1 MSVPDVLVV
10 GAGLAGLRAAAVLH
24 RAGLAVQVLEA
35 SDRVGGRMATDV
47 IDGFRCDRGFQVL
60 NSSYPALRA
69 ALAPH
74 GLDSLAARA
83 FEPGAAVRAGDGAL
97 HRFVNPLR
105 RPASLPATVTDD
117 LFGPLDKAK
126 LVAWTGWVL
135 GSPPARTATILDR
148 SAAED
153 LDAAGIGG
161 AVTDRFLRPFL
172 SGVLAETALESS
184 AAFVRLVWRS
194 FALGTVVVPDD
205 GIEALPR
212 RLAAALPAGA
222 VSLRTRV
229 HAVHGGDAPR
239 ADTDQGTLSARAVLV
254 AADPRTAAALLPGI
268 AEPRMNSLTTF
279 FHVPP
284 RPPSSVPL
292 LHLDGTGGPVVNSVV
307 LTAAA
312 PGYSADGRPLVAS
325 SIVGTPGRTGVDE
338 PAVRRE
344 LARIWGVPTGDWMHL
359 HTAQIDEALPLL
371 EAGRPLRRDVDLG
384 RNLFVAGDHRDTPST
399 QGALVSG
406 RRAARAVLA
415 RLRSGRAAE

>member
-1 MSVPDVLVV
+1 MTPPDVLVV

-24 RAGLAVQVLEA
+24 RHGLSVRVLEA

-47 IDGFRCDRGFQVL
+47 VDGFRCDRGFQVL
-60 NSSYPALRA
+60 NSSYPALLA

-74 GLDSLAARA
+74 GMDSLAVRA
-83 FEPGAAVRAGDGAL
+83 FEPGAAVRAGDGEL

-105 RPASLPATVTDD
+105 RPASAPATAADD

-126 LVAWTGWVL
+126 LVAWTARVL
-135 GSPPARTATILDR
+135 ASPPARTATLIDR
-148 SAAED
+148 SAADD

-172 SGVLAETALESS
+172 SGVLADPALETS

-194 FALGTVVVPDD
+194 FALGTIVVPDD

-222 VSLRTRV
+222 VSLHTRV
-229 HAVHGGDAPR
+229 HAVHGGEAPSVH
-239 ADTDQGTLSARAVLV
+239 TDDGTLRARAVLV
-254 AADPRTAAALLPGI
+254 AADPRTAAALLPGV
-268 AEPRMNSLTTF
+268 AEPRMNALTTY
-279 FHVPP
+279 FHVPRQAP
-284 RPPSSVPL
+284 AAAAL

-307 LTAAA
+307 MTAVA

-325 SIVGTPGRTGVDE
+325 SVVGTPEGSGIDE
-338 PAVRRE
+338 PVVRRE
-344 LARIWGVPTGDWMHL
+344 LARIWAAPTDDWEHL
-359 HTAQIDEALPLL
+359 HTARIDEALPLL
-371 EAGRPLRRDVDLG
+371 EAGRPVRRDVDLG

-406 RRAARAVLA
+406 RRAAQAVLA
-415 RLRSGRAAE
+415 RLGAGRSRG